1 MVALYDAS
9 GIMNRSTIETLT
21 SLARRASDRA
31 YGYRLT
37 GDRDNAARWADV
49 ARGASETAAAL
60 EKAL

>member
-1 MVALYDAS
+1 
-9 GIMNRSTIETLT
+9 MNRSTIETLT

-31 YGYRLT
+31 YGYRLA

-60 EKAL
+60 ERALG